1 MAPVC
6 ILNKQAMVCLN
17 DEQSRYKMTPNIAFI
32 GVGNMARS
40 IFSGMLASGYPAEK
54 IIGTSRTAEKRDYY
68 HQQYG
73 IAMLEDNEAAV
84 SQADVVVL
92 CVKPAQM
99 QDVIEAFSASVRDDQ
114 LFVSVAAGIELA
126 SLGYWL
132 GKPVAVVRSMPNT
145 PSQIGAGMTGLIAN
159 AHINAD
165 QKNWVSELFSSIG
178 HSVWVENEA
187 HMHTVTSLS
196 GSAPAYFFRFIEAMI
211 KNAQQQGMD
220 EKTSRELASRTM
232 LGAARMVIELDEP
245 IAQLRQ
251 NITSPKGT
259 TEQALLS
266 FEASDIDKIVA
277 DAMTA
282 CVNRSKEMA
291 QNFSVKKPN

>member
-1 MAPVC
+1 
-6 ILNKQAMVCLN
+6 
-17 DEQSRYKMTPNIAFI
+17 MTPNIAFV

-68 HQQYG
+68 HEQYG
-73 IAMLEDNEAAV
+73 ITMLAENDVAL

-99 QDVIEAFSASVRDDQ
+99 QDVIEAFSASVREDQ
-114 LFVSVAAGIELA
+114 LFISVAAGVELDA
-126 SLGYWL
+126 MAHWL
-132 GKPVAVVRSMPNT
+132 GKPVALVRSMPNT
-145 PSQIGAGMTGLIAN
+145 PSQLGVGMTGLIAN
-159 AHINAD
+159 QHTSNE
-165 QKNWVSELFSSIG
+165 QKAWVSELFSSIG
-178 HSVWVENEA
+178 HSVWVDDEE

-196 GSAPAYFFRFIEAMI
+196 GSAPAYFFRFLEAMI

-245 IAQLRQ
+245 IAQLRK

-291 QNFSVKKPN
+291 QSFSVKKP

>member
-1 MAPVC
+1 
-6 ILNKQAMVCLN
+6 
-17 DEQSRYKMTPNIAFI
+17 MTPNIAFI

-40 IFSGMLASGYPAEK
+40 IFSGMLASGYPAENM
-54 IIGTSRTAEKRDYY
+54 IGTSRTPEKRDYY
-68 HQQYG
+68 QQQYG
-73 IAMLEDNEAAV
+73 IAMLADNDSAV

-99 QDVIEAFSASVRDDQ
+99 QEVIEAFSASVREDQ
-114 LFVSVAAGIELA
+114 LFISVAAGVELDA
-126 SLGYWL
+126 MAHWL
-132 GKPVAVVRSMPNT
+132 GKPVALVRSMPNT
-145 PSQIGAGMTGLIAN
+145 PSQLGVGMTGLIAN
-159 AHINAD
+159 QYTSD
-165 QKNWVSELFSSIG
+165 EQKTWVSELFSSIG
-178 HSVWVENEA
+178 HSVWVDNEE

-196 GSAPAYFFRFIEAMI
+196 GSAPAYFFRFLEGMI
-211 KNAQQQGMD
+211 KHAQQQGMD

-245 IAQLRQ
+245 IAQLRK

-266 FEASDIDKIVA
+266 LEASDIDKMVA

-282 CVNRSKEMA
+282 CINRSKEMA
-291 QNFSVKKPN
+291 QSFSVKKP

>member
-1 MAPVC
+1 M
-6 ILNKQAMVCLN
+6 KG
-17 DEQSRYKMTPNIAFI
+17 YKMTPSIAFI

-40 IFSGMLASGYPAEK
+40 IFSGMLASGYPADK
-54 IIGTSRTAEKRDYY
+54 IIGTSRTPEKRDYY
-68 HQQYG
+68 HEQYG
-73 IAMLEDNEAAV
+73 IAMLADNDAAV

-99 QDVIEAFSASVRDDQ
+99 QAVVEDFSSHVREDQ
-114 LFVSVAAGIELA
+114 LFISVAAGIELD
-126 SLGYWL
+126 SLAYWL

-159 AHINAD
+159 THMTAE
-165 QKNWVSELFSSIG
+165 QKSWVSELFSSIG
-178 HSVWVENEA
+178 NSVWIEDEI

-196 GSAPAYFFRFIEAMI
+196 GSAPAYFFRFLEAMV
-211 KNAQQQGMD
+211 KNAKEQGLD
-220 EKTSRELASRTM
+220 EKTSRELASNAM
-232 LGAARMVIELDEP
+232 FGAARMVMELDEP
-245 IAQLRQ
+245 IAQLRK

-266 FEASDIDKIVA
+266 FEAADIDKIVA
-277 DAMTA
+277 DAMMA

-291 QNFSVKKPN
+291 EDFSAKKD

>member
-1 MAPVC
+1 M
-6 ILNKQAMVCLN
+6 KG
-17 DEQSRYKMTPNIAFI
+17 YKMIPSIAFI

-54 IIGTSRTAEKRDYY
+54 IIGTSRTPEKREYY
-68 HQQYG
+68 HEQYG
-73 IAMLEDNEAAV
+73 IAMLADNDSAV

-99 QDVIEAFSASVRDDQ
+99 QAVVEDFSSHVREDQ
-114 LFVSVAAGIELA
+114 LFISVAAGIELD
-126 SLGYWL
+126 SLAHWL

-159 AHINAD
+159 DHTTAE
-165 QKNWVSELFSSIG
+165 QKDWVSELFSSVG
-178 HSVWVENEA
+178 NSVWIEDEV
-187 HMHTVTSLS
+187 HMHTVTGLS
-196 GSAPAYFFRFIEAMI
+196 GSAPAYFFRFIEAMV
-211 KNAQQQGMD
+211 KNAKEQGLD
-220 EKTSRELASRTM
+220 EKTSRELASNAM
-232 LGAARMVIELDEP
+232 FGAARMVMELDEP
-245 IAQLRQ
+245 IAQLRK

-266 FEASDIDKIVA
+266 FEAADIDKIVA
-277 DAMTA
+277 DAMMA

-291 QNFSVKKPN
+291 EDFSVKKD

>member
-1 MAPVC
+1 
-6 ILNKQAMVCLN
+6 
-17 DEQSRYKMTPNIAFI
+17 MTPSIAFI
-32 GVGNMARS
+32 GVGNMARA
-40 IFSGMLASGYPAEK
+40 IFSGMLASGYPADK
-54 IIGTSRTAEKRDYY
+54 IIGTSRTPEKRDYY
-68 HQQYG
+68 HERYG
-73 IAMLEDNEAAV
+73 IAMLADNDSAV

-99 QDVIEAFSASVRDDQ
+99 QSVVEDFSSHVREDQ
-114 LFVSVAAGIELA
+114 LFISVAAGIELD
-126 SLGYWL
+126 SLSHWL

-159 AHINAD
+159 EHTTD
-165 QKNWVSELFSSIG
+165 EQKKWVSELFSSIG
-178 HSVWVENEA
+178 NSVWVENEV

-196 GSAPAYFFRFIEAMI
+196 GSAPAYFFRFIEAMV
-211 KNAQQQGMD
+211 KNAKEQGLD
-220 EKTSRELASRTM
+220 EATSRELASNAM
-232 LGAARMVIELDEP
+232 FGAARMVMELDEP
-245 IAQLRQ
+245 IDQLRK

-266 FEASDIDKIVA
+266 FEAADIDKIVA

-291 QNFSVKKPN
+291 ANFAAKKD